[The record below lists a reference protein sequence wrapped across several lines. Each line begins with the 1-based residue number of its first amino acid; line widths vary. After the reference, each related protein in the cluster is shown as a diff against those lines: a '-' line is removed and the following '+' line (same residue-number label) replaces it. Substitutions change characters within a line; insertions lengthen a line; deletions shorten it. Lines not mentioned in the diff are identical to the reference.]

1 MSSPVPAAPTPA
13 AAPASQATSLST
25 MLQTVETGVEVLQKI
40 MPEVAAVGGFVPGA
54 TPIIQIV
61 GLALGPVQNAIKF
74 IMSETGKSPL
84 QAFEEFLL
92 HIGPGQPN
100 SPSLSTPITKATP

>member
-1 MSSPVPAAPTPA
+1 MSSAVPPASTAPTQ
-13 AAPASQATSLST
+13 ASSLST

-54 TPIIQIV
+54 TPIIQII
-61 GLALGPVQNAIKF
+61 GLALGPVQNALKF
-74 IMSETGKSPL
+74 IMEQTGKSPM

-92 HIGPGQPN
+92 HIGPGQQN
-100 SPSLSTPITKATP
+100 SPSLSSTPVTKATP